1 MGKGRGGNSGLGEAV
16 LVKLLKELK
25 AALGHAGGWGRPQS
39 PPSPPFSP
47 GRGRVVQPLGA
58 ARGDPPGSLAAESAG
73 RKGQV
78 GGSRKN
84 AFLQVFLG

>member
-25 AALGHAGGWGRPQS
+25 AALGHAGGWGR
-39 PPSPPFSP
+39 
-47 GRGRVVQPLGA
+47 VVQPLGA

-73 RKGQV
+73 RKG
-78 GGSRKN
+78 
-84 AFLQVFLG
+84 